1 MRSLPHDRTE
11 AARRTCRCLPCG
23 NRDEPVTRDNYH
35 AVVFRH
41 RHNFRD
47 AENFRLTS
55 MPSDKWVQAPPGA
68 SLQPEAIVERAIG
81 FAGGADT
88 EVIGPSAQRAVQQ
101 RRVWSS
107 SAVW

>member
-55 MPSDKWVQAPPGA
+55 MGA
-68 SLQPEAIVERAIG
+68 SPTRRFAPAGSNRSSHGGNEMAEA
-81 FAGGADT
+81 FD
-88 EVIGPSAQRAVQQ
+88 
-101 RRVWSS
+101 
-107 SAVW
+107 

>member
-55 MPSDKWVQAPPGA
+55 MPSDKWVQGPPGD
-68 SLQPEAIVERAIG
+68 SLPPEATG
-81 FAGGADT
+81 AGM
-88 EVIGPSAQRAVQQ
+88 EVTKCLKPPDSGHEIR
-101 RRVWSS
+101 
-107 SAVW
+107 